1 MRREEDS
8 IDRRIVRNY
17 LTEDGRVIVTA
28 VLQIAGSYVV
38 NILKRLNEQEL
49 DQLEESLSALNRVA
63 GEARRERA

>member
-1 MRREEDS
+1 
-8 IDRRIVRNY
+8 
-17 LTEDGRVIVTA
+17 VIVTA